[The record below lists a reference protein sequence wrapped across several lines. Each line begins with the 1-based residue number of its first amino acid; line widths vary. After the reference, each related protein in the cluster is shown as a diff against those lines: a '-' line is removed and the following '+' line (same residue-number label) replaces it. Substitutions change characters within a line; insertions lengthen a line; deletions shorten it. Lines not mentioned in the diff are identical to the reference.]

1 MFSKGLSA
9 CDLLEFQSR
18 LEGVCRVQIFDLYS
32 VRDRLVGSSGRR
44 IWILLVL
51 DLLLGKQFSCFS
63 YISPSFGF
71 KHMHHE

>member
-32 VRDRLVGSSGRR
+32 VREQLVGAFYSKKIKISLIWSSDLDPFGASSV
-44 IWILLVL
+44 IWKAV
-51 DLLLGKQFSCFS
+51 
-63 YISPSFGF
+63 
-71 KHMHHE
+71 